1 MKVRFR
7 QINGG
12 YTRLTNNS
20 MVFPFKQAIMGDEYD
35 VMAKTLGAPAI
46 WMAVTLNVVLGM
58 LPYIT
63 TQVTFII
70 AMRTFRGAH

>member
-1 MKVRFR
+1 
-7 QINGG
+7 
-12 YTRLTNNS
+12 

-35 VMAKTLGAPAI
+35 VMAKTLGAPAV

-70 AMRTFRGAH
+70 AMRTFGAH

>member
-1 MKVRFR
+1 
-7 QINGG
+7 
-12 YTRLTNNS
+12 
-20 MVFPFKQAIMGDEYD
+20 MGDEYD
-35 VMAKTLGAPAI
+35 VMAKTLGAPVV

-70 AMRTFRGAH
+70 AMRTFRAH

>member
-1 MKVRFR
+1 MVA
-7 QINGG
+7 ILG
-12 YTRLTNNS
+12 LLINNS

-35 VMAKTLGAPAI
+35 VMAKTLGAPAV

-63 TQVTFII
+63 TEVTFII
-70 AMRTFRGAH
+70 AMITFRAH

>member
-1 MKVRFR
+1 
-7 QINGG
+7 
-12 YTRLTNNS
+12 
-20 MVFPFKQAIMGDEYD
+20 MGDEYD
-35 VMAKTLGAPAI
+35 VMAKTLGAPAV

>member
-1 MKVRFR
+1 MVA
-7 QINGG
+7 ILGL
-12 YTRLTNNS
+12 LTNNS

-35 VMAKTLGAPAI
+35 VMAKTLGAPAV

-70 AMRTFRGAH
+70 AMKTFRAH